1 MILNNCRLISN
12 VKLLYPVILIEIC
25 FNSCVPDNNSSE
37 KGIKETM
44 HTLPLK
50 NEQYWDDPEFMIS
63 DKKYERMINCIDG
76 FLVDAPEIVFLDK
89 HQSVPMICL
98 HTAETSK
105 FIIHSLKTTT
115 YLVHVYLETG
125 KIEIVKLADS
135 PVIKDARKHPPGF
148 SSRVLTIDLQKK
160 LSLGTLPGKHNI
172 MLLCG
177 PEISNN
183 QVIEIIPGSKKEDID
198 NYKKQI
204 EQLNNESMPL
214 PFKKAYTELKIKHH
228 ELTESDNEKQKFEVS
243 KIKENE
249 TDYRL
254 TVDYSIAGLK
264 RFLFAEELP
273 KTPDGDDVFAS
284 LPVGIAVFN
293 KDRVFVLFKEMSL
306 PVIAKPEEKNGVP
319 VFSGKVSFLLS
330 SLLFDII
337 DAGVD
342 LEELTIWFISMKN
355 TAKVE
360 IIG

>member
-1 MILNNCRLISN
+1 MLSDNMNENN
-12 VKLLYPVILIEIC
+12 PEI
-25 FNSCVPDNNSSE
+25 
-37 KGIKETM
+37 KKQRTG
-44 HTLPLK
+44 PLGFSGD
-50 NEQYWDDPEFMIS
+50 QYWKDPLSNTGDIGEHRLFNHIS
-63 DKKYERMINCIDG
+63 GMLI
-76 FLVDAPEIVFLDK
+76 DAPEKIYLDK
-89 HQSVPMICL
+89 FKNIPLVCL
-98 HTAETSK
+98 RTDDRKKMVNYS
-105 FIIHSLKTTT
+105 FNSTT
-115 YLVHVYLETG
+115 YVFSVYLETG
-125 KIEIVKLADS
+125 KIIISKLKEKRIRLTDQEPS
-135 PVIKDARKHPPGF
+135 PGF
-148 SSRVLTIDLQKK
+148 TCDWHVADLQKL
-160 LSLGTLPGKHNI
+160 LSLGTLPGKHNV

-183 QVIEIIPGSKKEDID
+183 QVVEIIPGSEKEDID

-228 ELTESDNEKQKFEVS
+228 ELTESDNEKKQIFEVS
-243 KIKENE
+243 KTKENE
-249 TDYRL
+249 SDYRL

-293 KDRVFVLFKEMSL
+293 KDRVFVLFKELSL
-306 PVIAKPEEKNGVP
+306 PVITKPEEKNCFL

-330 SLLFDII
+330 SLLFDIV

-342 LEELTIWFISMKN
+342 LEELTIWFISMKH

-360 IIG
+360 IK